1 MIASAIALVCWQLA
15 ASLAALELE
24 LNSSC
29 MLCQKKESLH
39 WPALFGVFHVL
50 FFSSGESS
58 LFMCFS
64 GRHCFGVSMR

>member
-50 FFSSGESS
+50 FFQVESQVCS
-58 LFMCFS
+58 CALVVGIVLVFP
-64 GRHCFGVSMR
+64 